1 MSTLLSPLILNGSPN
16 GKKGNTEI
24 FVRRFVEGFAN
35 APDVLY
41 IADENPAELV
51 IRMDEYDSWLFFF
64 PMYVNAMPGIVKR
77 LFEHMQPDGEKKV
90 GFFVQYGFEEGAQSD
105 YLVKLLEN
113 FMVRMGYQNL
123 GIIVSGGNAGVRY
136 MPDSVNRK
144 LFERLKLAGAK
155 FEQEGRFDDETARSF
170 EKLRSYSPS
179 QIRLNM
185 LFRKLGLTDFF
196 WNRMLKQNNAFE
208 KRFDR
213 PFGV

>member
-1 MSTLLSPLILNGSPN
+1 MSNCKPPLILNGSPN

-24 FVRRFVEGFAN
+24 FIRRFIEGFSG
-35 APDVLY
+35 APDIHY
-41 IADENPAELV
+41 IADENPVELAT
-51 IRMDEYDSWLFFF
+51 RMNEYDSWLFFF

-105 YLVKLLEN
+105 YLVRLLEN

-123 GIIVSGGNAGVRY
+123 GIVVSGGNAGVRY
-136 MPDSVNRK
+136 MPASANKK
-144 LFERLKLAGAK
+144 LFERLKAAGVR
-155 FEQEGRFDDETARSF
+155 FERAGSFDDETARGF
-170 EKLRSYSPS
+170 EKMRTYSSS

-185 LFRKLGLTDFF
+185 LFRKLGLTDIF

-213 PFGV
+213 PFGA